1 MDRLV
6 AGGIH
11 PGALRAG
18 WTMSEKTA
26 AVVIIGNE
34 ILSGRTADENARYLI
49 DELHNLGVAL
59 RRVVILPD
67 EVDAIID
74 TVRECSVK
82 FDYVFTSG
90 GVGPTHDDVTIEGVA
105 RALGR
110 PIVRLPELVA
120 VIREFFGSRMDEARL
135 RMADAPDG
143 SELIYS
149 PSTRWPVLATGN
161 VYILPG
167 VPEIFRSK
175 FQAIRERFRSAPF
188 HSSVI
193 FTSEDEFDIAPR
205 LNQVANL
212 NPNVAIGSYPN
223 FEAADYRVKITLE
236 ATEAGAVERAKS
248 LLIKLLPPRTI
259 VRTE

>member
-1 MDRLV
+1 MV
-6 AGGIH
+6 
-11 PGALRAG
+11 
-18 WTMSEKTA
+18 EKTA

-34 ILSGRTADENARYLI
+34 ILSGRTTDENARFLI
-49 DELHNLGVAL
+49 DELHSLGVSL
-59 RRVVILPD
+59 QRVFILPD
-67 EVDAIID
+67 DVDAIVD
-74 TVRECSVK
+74 TVRECSAK
-82 FDYVFTSG
+82 YDFVFTSG

-110 PIVRLPELVA
+110 PIVRHPELLA
-120 VIREFFGSRMDEARL
+120 VIREFFGTRIDEARL

-149 PSTRWPVLATGN
+149 PSTRWPVLAAGN

-175 FQAIRERFRSAPF
+175 FSAIRERFRSTPF
-188 HSSVI
+188 YSIVI
-193 FTSEDEFDIAPR
+193 FTNEDEFDIAPR

-212 NPNVAIGSYPN
+212 NPDVAVGSYPN
-223 FEAADYRVKITLE
+223 FGAGDYRVKITLE
-236 ATEAGAVERAKS
+236 ATEAGAVERARS
-248 LLIKLLPPRTI
+248 LLIKLLPPSTI